1 MLFKSLCISLFQW
14 LYSWIK
20 KNTETNLQKS
30 NGHFCRKMPLISRSA
45 FFFAI
50 SFGSVYVEKL
60 SSVVLFRVISV
71 GPLSILEWLGLV
83 LLGSFWFSFIFHSIC
98 LSGFPSSFLRPIW
111 FSPFDFLLWFCIIPF
126 FRLTFKSF
134 VFIRNIFMAYG
145 VLLYVQCAR
154 YKCQCQ
160 CQFCRT
166 LMPFNQATDKHVD
179 GIENK
184 CVRATQYNWDFIT
197 LTLICVYFVK
207 FV

>member
-1 MLFKSLCISLFQW
+1 MHITFSMALFMDK
-14 LYSWIK
+14 K

-145 VLLYVQCAR
+145 VLCVQCAR

-160 CQFCRT
+160 CQCRCASHIDAIQ
-166 LMPFNQATDKHVD
+166 PSD
-179 GIENK
+179 
-184 CVRATQYNWDFIT
+184 R
-197 LTLICVYFVK
+197 
-207 FV
+207 

>member
-14 LYSWIK
+14 FYSWIK
-20 KNTETNLQKS
+20 KNTETNIQKS
-30 NGHFCRKMPLISRSA
+30 NGA
-45 FFFAI
+45 FMWK
-50 SFGSVYVEKL
+50 SFHRWCCFE
-60 SSVVLFRVISV
+60 SSVWAYCQYLN
-71 GPLSILEWLGLV
+71 GLV
-83 LLGSFWFSFIFHSIC
+83 LLGSFWFSFISHSIC
-98 LSGFPSSFLRPIW
+98 LNGLPSNFLRPIW

-134 VFIRNIFMAYG
+134 EFIRNIFMAYG
-145 VLLYVQCAR
+145 VLCVQCAR
-154 YKCQCQ
+154 YKCANANANVDAH
-160 CQFCRT
+160 RT

>member
-1 MLFKSLCISLFQW
+1 MHITFSMVLFMD
-14 LYSWIK
+14 K
-20 KNTETNLQKS
+20 KKYGNQHSEVEWSFLQKKAVNFTFS
-30 NGHFCRKMPLISRSA
+30 FFLQSHSGA
-45 FFFAI
+45 FMWK
-50 SFGSVYVEKL
+50 SFHRWCCFE
-60 SSVVLFRVISV
+60 SSVWAYCQYLN
-71 GPLSILEWLGLV
+71 GLV
-83 LLGSFWFSFIFHSIC
+83 LLGSFWFSFISHSIC
-98 LSGFPSSFLRPIW
+98 LNGLPSNFLRPIW

-134 VFIRNIFMAYG
+134 EFIRNIFMAYG
-145 VLLYVQCAR
+145 VLCVQCAR
-154 YKCQCQ
+154 YKCANANANVDAH
-160 CQFCRT
+160 RT